1 MSRIW
6 LFDPI
11 ETKHT
16 LRGLA
21 KNVTD
26 FEKKKTVN
34 KRKTKI
40 ISRCKSMLHLWKNSL
55 KKNC

>member
-1 MSRIW
+1 MSRMW

-21 KNVTD
+21 KNITD

-40 ISRCKSMLHLWKNSL
+40 ISRCKSMLHL
-55 KKNC
+55 